1 VTRDRVSIDIG
12 ICPTELEAGD
22 GGDIRDGDRV
32 VESVKAYARN
42 LYPNATLIEVQI
54 GWRQGSKWA
63 FVGDSAE
70 AGRIL
75 MDDYWDAHADDETLF
90 AGGDK

>member
-1 VTRDRVSIDIG
+1 MTLDRVSIDIS

-42 LYPNATLIEVQI
+42 LYPNATKIEVQI
-54 GWRQGSKWA
+54 GFRQGSSWA

-70 AGRIL
+70 AGRML
-75 MDDYWDAHADDETLF
+75 MHHYWDAYADDETLF
-90 AGGDK
+90 TGGDK